1 MAATTAVMPETIFRK
16 GEFHAFDAGGRKFVY
31 SVPGG
36 GIFAPGPVA
45 LDALEVIGDGELS
58 ASQAVAGL
66 MAKGHDA
73 ATARETLAELFQVRV
88 LADQH
93 GFYDPPQEPV
103 ENFPLQSIVLNLTNQ
118 CNLSCHYCYE
128 FGADKVATPEGKP
141 KFMDQEVAR
150 AAVDHLFDSARERRS
165 VHVTFFGGE
174 TLMNFPL
181 LQWVVSYAQSVA
193 AERNQSVDFS
203 LTTNGTLLTEEII
216 EFLAAN
222 EIGVTVSMDGP
233 KEMHDQLRVYSNGKG
248 SYDVMAPKVK
258 ALLRK
263 HRTRPIAARVTL
275 TDRVTDVKKIFRHL
289 REEFGFAEVGFA
301 PVTAGPERLYTIGNN
316 NMDTILDQFKELAEE
331 YLAAALQGRAH
342 GFSNVSDTL
351 AELHAGINKSHPCG
365 AGLGLVGV
373 GPSGD
378 IAPCHRFV
386 DSDAHAMGNVKTG
399 GLDKAKQAEFLQKGH
414 VNAKYECQTC
424 FARPL
429 CAGGCHHES
438 LVRYGEIG
446 HANTHFCDWIRD
458 WTSLCLKIYG
468 QIATHNPTFLT
479 YFETRKALS

>member
-1 MAATTAVMPETIFRK
+1 MTAATAAAETVFRK
-16 GEFHAFDAGGRKFVY
+16 GEFHAFDAGGRQFVY
-31 SVPGG
+31 TVPGG
-36 GIFAPGPVA
+36 GIFAPGPAA
-45 LDALEVIGDGELS
+45 LAALELIGDGDVPAS
-58 ASQAVAGL
+58 AAAAAL
-66 MAKGHDA
+66 MERGYDA
-73 ATARETLAELFQVRV
+73 ATARETLAELFQARL

-93 GFYDPPQEPV
+93 GFPDRPQEPMAD
-103 ENFPLQSIVLNLTNQ
+103 FPLQSLVLNLTNQ

-141 KFMDQEVAR
+141 KFMDEAVAR
-150 AAVDHLFDSARERRS
+150 AAVDHLFESARGRRA
-165 VHVTFFGGE
+165 VHITFFGGE

-181 LQWVVSYAQSVA
+181 LRWVVGYAQQIA
-193 AERNQSVDFS
+193 GERNVAVDFS
-203 LTTNGTLLTEEII
+203 LTTNGTLLTDEII
-216 EFLAAN
+216 EFLAGNA
-222 EIGVTVSMDGP
+222 IGVTVSMDGP
-233 KEMHDQLRVYSNGKG
+233 KELHDQLRVYSNGKG

-258 ALLRK
+258 ALLRR

-289 REEFGFAEVGFA
+289 REDFGFAEVGFA
-301 PVTAGPERLYTIGNN
+301 PVTAGKERLYTIGDN
-316 NMDTILDQFKELAEE
+316 NMDRVLDQFRELAAE
-331 YLAAALQGRAH
+331 YLEAALASRAH

-386 DSDAHAMGNVKTG
+386 DSDAHSLGNVTSG
-399 GLDKAKQAEFLQKGH
+399 GMDKAKQADFLQKGH
-414 VNAKYECQTC
+414 VNAKYECQSC

-438 LVRYGEIG
+438 LVRFGEIG

-458 WTSLCLKIYG
+458 WTSLCLRIYG
-468 QIATHNPTFLT
+468 QIATHNPAFLT
-479 YFETRKALS
+479 YFESRKAMS